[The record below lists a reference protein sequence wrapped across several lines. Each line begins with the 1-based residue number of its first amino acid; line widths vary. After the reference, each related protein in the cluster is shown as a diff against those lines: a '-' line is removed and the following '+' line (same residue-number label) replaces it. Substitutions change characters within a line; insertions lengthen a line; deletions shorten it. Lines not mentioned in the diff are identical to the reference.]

1 MAWWRAWALLGMLT
15 APFGAAWAHGF
26 TAAMLIPGDLPT
38 AREQAMVTAFLLAAA
53 ERDVHPAQQSD
64 GHLGGLDVDLRVVR
78 GGCGEEI
85 RVAEADVAMAPL
97 ACAPRPRAVPV
108 WTGARR
114 TPPSIAEAEELA
126 RRLGVALDS
135 FRSRF
140 AARTGTPPPP
150 EAVWAYLAAQ
160 AVDRAVRRL
169 GGIEPREALARVLRQ
184 AR

>member
-1 MAWWRAWALLGMLT
+1 MGLWRIWAVLGLLT
-15 APFGAAWAHGF
+15 APLAAAWAHGF
-26 TAAMLIPGDLPT
+26 TAAMLIPEDLPA
-38 AREQAMVTAFLLAAA
+38 AREEAMVRAFLLAAA
-53 ERDVHPAQQSD
+53 ERDAHPAQESD
-64 GHLGGLDVDLRVVR
+64 GHLGGLDVDLLVVR

-85 RVAEADVAMAPL
+85 RVPDADVAVVPL

-108 WTGARR
+108 WTGAREV
-114 TPPSIAEAEELA
+114 PPSITRAEELA

-140 AARTGTPPPP
+140 AAETGTPPPP

-169 GGIEPREALARVLRQ
+169 GGVEPREELARALRQ